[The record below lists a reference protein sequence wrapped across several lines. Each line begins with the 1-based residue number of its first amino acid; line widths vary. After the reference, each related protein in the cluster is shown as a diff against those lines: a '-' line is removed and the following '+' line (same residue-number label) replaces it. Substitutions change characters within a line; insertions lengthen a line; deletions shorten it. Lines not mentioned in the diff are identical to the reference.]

1 MIELTLPYPVSANVY
16 WRSFVPRGASRAVTT
31 LSAEAKEYRA
41 KVQRIAMVSGVRP
54 IDGRLHMHLALYPQR
69 PQDWAKRAARAPLTW
84 DDDVRC
90 IDLSNARKVLEDALQ
105 GIAYGNDSRI
115 WGESGERMEPD
126 GEARVVVTIRPLVRG
141 VAPQLE
147 LLSDGPLPQVQ
158 PAPPE
163 PAAVVPPVRLQRRG
177 ATVAAIF
184 EAGPQPADLHSPA
197 SF

>member
-1 MIELTLPYPVSANVY
+1 MIRLILPYPVSANVY

-41 KVQRIAMVSGVRP
+41 DVQRIAMAAGVRP
-54 IDGRLHMHLALYPQR
+54 IDGRLHMHIDLYPQR
-69 PQDWAKRAARAPLTW
+69 PQDWAKRAARNPATW
-84 DDDVRC
+84 DDGVRC

-126 GEARVVVTIRPLVRG
+126 GEARVVVTIRPLLRG

-147 LLSDGPLPQVQ
+147 LLPEEH
-158 PAPPE
+158 APRE
-163 PAAVVPPVRLQRRG
+163 PAVAPAPVRLPRRG
-177 ATVAAIF
+177 TTVAAIF
-184 EAGPQPADLHSPA
+184 ASGPQPADMDSPA